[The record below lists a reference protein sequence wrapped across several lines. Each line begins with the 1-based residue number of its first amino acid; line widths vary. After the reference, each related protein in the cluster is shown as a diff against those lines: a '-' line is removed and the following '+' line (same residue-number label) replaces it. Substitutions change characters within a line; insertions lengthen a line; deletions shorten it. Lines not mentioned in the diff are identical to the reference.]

1 MFLEVAP
8 EVKRGLH
15 SGAGRCAAR
24 VLPWPGGRPVLAF
37 PEGSVPPALHR
48 GWLESVPTAPR
59 GPAAVCPHRVSF
71 CAQRGV
77 GDVTRKSGSAPPPC
91 FRASFRRRRDA
102 CAVRACTARPP
113 VERMSLRGSVRCV
126 CASGVAACVP
136 GFCVMCVHARL
147 PARSSAVLPG
157 GPHAPPS
164 SPSCPVQPCRAADGL
179 GRG

>member
-59 GPAAVCPHRVSF
+59 GPAAVCPHRVSL

-77 GDVTRKSGSAPPPC
+77 GGVTRKSGSFSGRVLAPPRRHASARPSAEDEPRAQCARALRVRLWSACPC
-91 FRASFRRRRDA
+91 AALCAAS
-102 CAVRACTARPP
+102 VRAVWQRACP
-113 VERMSLRGSVRCV
+113 GSV
-126 CASGVAACVP
+126 
-136 GFCVMCVHARL
+136 
-147 PARSSAVLPG
+147 
-157 GPHAPPS
+157 
-164 SPSCPVQPCRAADGL
+164 
-179 GRG
+179 